1 MHLLNE
7 LFRISVCIV
16 LQTLQKYIPVVMELV
31 VHSVLEIPDIGLDA
45 FGLFLPQVLK
55 LFVALL

>member
-1 MHLLNE
+1 M
-7 LFRISVCIV
+7 